1 MSDELIEGRP
11 LRHRRPDTPLPTA
24 ADEEPVPGPEA
35 VPEPVSRSDV
45 LIARFRAAQRAEQPP
60 KPRARDIPTDE
71 LPWVTLEPP
80 PEAGD
85 VVRLQMDMPTRPGTL
100 PPLELDILPPEP
112 PRVLMEEIEKA
123 RPRRRPVPPVEAK
136 PPAEAESPAPP
147 PAPAPEP
154 EPIVK
159 AEAEAKPP
167 APAVEAGPPAEA
179 ESPAPAPQ
187 AEKPPL
193 PPEQP
198 IMRLPAL
205 KLEDEEEEA
214 ALPESAPQSAPS
226 AAPLPDEDEGAEE
239 EFEEEGEIVDAE
251 WVIEVG
257 ERLTRGHQPQPARR
271 EPAPAAPSGRWEALR
286 DALTDQRLRRVIV
299 PAAVVLLTAGVL
311 AVVVLVSRNRPA
323 VPGGGSLPAGQ
334 PTDEVPASAV
344 VPPADTPPSVLTAVP
359 STPLPP
365 YAQGRIAFASNSDG
379 DFEIYVL
386 DMVSGQ
392 VTQLTDN
399 TASDR
404 SPAWSPDG
412 RLIVF
417 SSDRNG
423 DDDLFVMNAACPTL
437 PGGCEA
443 NAIQLTSDGAM
454 DRFPAW
460 SPDGGTI
467 VFARETVNGSDLLSF
482 PTTCLH
488 EAGLCE
494 DMLSTVT
501 SGRYDRDPHWS
512 PDGLTLAYSSAD
524 FPGLPSAIALL
535 SPLSREISRLSGT
548 GSSDFY
554 PVWSPEGV
562 RLAFVSYAQGDYDLW
577 VMSPGGG
584 NVTQLTFDVANDI
597 EPAWSPNGAFIVFAS
612 DRDSEGDFEL
622 FLIAPTCTS
631 AEQGCE
637 SALIRLTNNTADD
650 LNPAWTR

>member
-1 MSDELIEGRP
+1 
-11 LRHRRPDTPLPTA
+11 
-24 ADEEPVPGPEA
+24 
-35 VPEPVSRSDV
+35 
-45 LIARFRAAQRAEQPP
+45 LIARFRAAQRAEQPSQ
-60 KPRARDIPTDE
+60 PRPRDIPTDE

-100 PPLELDILPPEP
+100 PPIELDILPPEP
-112 PRVLMEEIEKA
+112 PSVLVQEIEKA
-123 RPRRRPVPPVEAK
+123 RPRQRVSPPAK
-136 PPAEAESPAPP
+136 PPIEPPPPAEAEP
-147 PAPAPEP
+147 PASAP
-154 EPIVK
+154 V
-159 AEAEAKPP
+159 
-167 APAVEAGPPAEA
+167 VEA
-179 ESPAPAPQ
+179 APQ
-187 AEKPPL
+187 AEPPASAPIVEAAPQAEPPTPTPEAKAPPL

-205 KLEDEEEEA
+205 KLEDEEEESPPQA
-214 ALPESAPQSAPS
+214 PASAPK
-226 AAPLPDEDEGAEE
+226 AASPPPAEE
-239 EFEEEGEIVDAE
+239 EEAFEEEEEEEEEEEGEIVDAE

-257 ERLTRGHQPQPARR
+257 ERLMRERQPQAARR
-271 EPAPAAPSGRWEALR
+271 EPASAAPSGRWEALR
-286 DALTDQRLRRVIV
+286 GVLSDRRLLWLIV
-299 PAAVVLLTAGVL
+299 PAAVLVL
-311 AVVVLVSRNRPA
+311 AVAGVGVAVLASRARPA
-323 VPGGGSLPAGQ
+323 QPGGETPPAGL
-334 PTDEVPASAV
+334 PGESLTPAAPS
-344 VPPADTPPSVLTAVP
+344 PPADTPPAVLTAAQ

-386 DMVSGQ
+386 DMVTGQ
-392 VTQLTDN
+392 MTQLTDN

-404 SPAWSPDG
+404 SPVWSPDG

-417 SSDRNG
+417 SSDRSG

-467 VFARETVNGSDLLSF
+467 VFSRETVNGSDLMSF

-488 EAGLCE
+488 QAGLCE
-494 DMLSTVT
+494 DMLSAVT

-535 SPLSREISRLSGT
+535 SPLSRQVTRLSGT

-554 PVWSPEGV
+554 PVWSPEGA

-577 VMSPGGG
+577 VMSPSGG

-597 EPAWSPNGAFIVFAS
+597 EPAWSPDGAFIVFAS

-622 FLIAPTCTS
+622 YLIAPTCTS
-631 AEQGCE
+631 PEQGCE
-637 SALIRLTNNTADD
+637 SALIRLTNNSADD

>member
-24 ADEEPVPGPEA
+24 ADEEPAPGPEA
-35 VPEPVSRSDV
+35 VPEPASRSDI

-123 RPRRRPVPPVEAK
+123 RPRRRPVPPPAPPVEAK

-147 PAPAPEP
+147 P
-154 EPIVK
+154 K
-159 AEAEAKPP
+159 
-167 APAVEAGPPAEA
+167 
-179 ESPAPAPQ
+179 

-205 KLEDEEEEA
+205 KLEEEEEESTPQPAPPAAPLPEEEEEA
-214 ALPESAPQSAPS
+214 
-226 AAPLPDEDEGAEE
+226 EE
-239 EFEEEGEIVDAE
+239 EFEFEEEGEIVDAE

-257 ERLTRGHQPQPARR
+257 ERLVRERQPQPARR
-271 EPAPAAPSGRWEALR
+271 EPASAAPSGIWEALR
-286 DALTDQRLRRVIV
+286 DTLTDRRLRRVIV

-311 AVVVLVSRNRPA
+311 AVVVLVSRIRPA
-323 VPGGGSLPAGQ
+323 VPGGGSPPAGQ

-344 VPPADTPPSVLTAVP
+344 VPPAGTPPAVLTTAP

-379 DFEIYVL
+379 DFEIHVL

-488 EAGLCE
+488 ETGLCE

-577 VMSPGGG
+577 VMSSGGG

-597 EPAWSPNGAFIVFAS
+597 EPAWSPDGAFIVFAS